1 MKDKLKRYGGFVLTC
16 TLYLL
21 MAAALVYNPYI
32 LAFLVLTFIG
42 LFTKGSFKQYCY
54 NVWLAL
60 DITAGSV
67 FHFRYK
73 RTVSGITGERA
84 INERYGALIMERVV
98 NAIFKDDPDHCRR
111 IHRRELKIEEFERSL

>member
-1 MKDKLKRYGGFVLTC
+1 
-16 TLYLL
+16 
-21 MAAALVYNPYI
+21 MAIALVYNPYI
-32 LAFLVLTFIG
+32 LAFLVVTFVG

-54 NVWLAL
+54 YVWLAL
-60 DITAGSV
+60 DILAGSV

-111 IHRRELKIEEFERSL
+111 IYRRELKIAEFERTL

>member
-1 MKDKLKRYGGFVLTC
+1 MWY
-16 TLYLL
+16 
-21 MAAALVYNPYI
+21 
-32 LAFLVLTFIG
+32 
-42 LFTKGSFKQYCY
+42 
-54 NVWLAL
+54 AL

-111 IHRRELKIEEFERSL
+111 IYRRELKIEEFEKTL